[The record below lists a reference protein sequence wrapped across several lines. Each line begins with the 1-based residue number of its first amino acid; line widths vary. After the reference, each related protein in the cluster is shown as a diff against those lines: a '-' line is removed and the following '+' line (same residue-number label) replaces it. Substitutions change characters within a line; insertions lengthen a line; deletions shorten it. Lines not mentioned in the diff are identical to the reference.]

1 MSGMPR
7 APRRPPQR
15 RQPGRPAAEHAT
27 EVRDALLGAA
37 GRLFAEHGASGVSL
51 RRVAEAAGVTPAMVH
66 YYFGGKDGLSDA
78 LLDQVLARLLER
90 VREVVAAGGAL
101 PDLIAVL
108 VGTFGREP
116 WIPVMIVREVLA
128 EGGRYRERF
137 ISGYASELAEL
148 LPGLLRQ
155 DIAEGQFRA
164 DLDPTLATL
173 SLMGLTLMPFVARPV
188 AERVFALAYD
198 DDFLAR
204 FAAHTHRLF
213 IEGVQA

>member
-1 MSGMPR
+1 MIGMPR
-7 APRRPPQR
+7 SPRLPPTR

-27 EVRDALLGAA
+27 EVRDALLEAA
-37 GRLFAEHGASGVSL
+37 GQLFAEHGASGVSL

-66 YYFGGKDGLSDA
+66 YYFGGKDGLSEA
-78 LLDQVLARLLER
+78 LLDRVLARLLER
-90 VREVVAAGGAL
+90 VRGVVAAGGAL

-108 VGTFGREP
+108 VDSFGREP
-116 WIPVMIVREVLA
+116 WIPVMIVREVLV

-137 ISGYASELAEL
+137 ISGYASKLAEL

-155 DIAEGQFRA
+155 DIDEGLFRA
-164 DLDPTLATL
+164 DLDPKLATL

-198 DDFLAR
+198 DDFLTR